1 MRKKGGE
8 VRNGK
13 KDGKG
18 KGERR
23 GDGRMKKKVSE
34 LILGSDKEEMI
45 NVVIKLDANEVILL

>member
-1 MRKKGGE
+1 ME
-8 VRNGK
+8 K